1 MSNITNMEDFIAASI
16 RLMEKTGKPVVTAS
30 QVDEF
35 IGESTG
41 NVEVVIDSDNSRI
54 FHWDKETGDW
64 NELMRRKRYET

>member
-1 MSNITNMEDFIAASI
+1 MSNFTNMEDFIAASI

-41 NVEVVIDSDNSRI
+41 NVEVVDDSDNSRI
-54 FHWDKETGDW
+54 FHWNRETGDW
-64 NELMRRKRYET
+64 NEFMGRKKI

>member
-1 MSNITNMEDFIAASI
+1 MSNFTGMEDFIAAGI

-30 QVDEF
+30 QVDEV

-41 NVEVVIDSDNSRI
+41 NVEVVDDSDNSRI